1 MSPDFPWGPFC
12 LTAPSQGILS
22 KSWVLEPGGVQISM
36 LLVFDWIFICGSLR
50 VFLPHDE
57 DSHASSFQ
65 GLVSDTSVDALQ
77 GSSSQPVSRNPFQ
90 GSCFLPSVFLSGCG
104 HLTLKVGG

>member
-1 MSPDFPWGPFC
+1 MGSFLLHCSLPGD
-12 LTAPSQGILS
+12 SQQKLGA
-22 KSWVLEPGGVQISM
+22 GARGVQIFKLS
-36 LLVFDWIFICGSLR
+36 VFGWIFICGSLR

-65 GLVSDTSVDALQ
+65 SLVSDTSVDAFQ

-90 GSCFLPSVFLSGCG
+90 GSCLLPPVFLSDCG
-104 HLTLKVGG
+104 HLTLKVDG

>member
-1 MSPDFPWGPFC
+1 MGSFLRHCSLPGD
-12 LTAPSQGILS
+12 SQQKLGA
-22 KSWVLEPGGVQISM
+22 GARGVQTFM
-36 LLVFDWIFICGSLR
+36 LSVFDWIIVCGNLR

-77 GSSSQPVSRNPFQ
+77 GSSSQPVSCNPFQ
-90 GSCFLPSVFLSGCG
+90 ESCFLPPVFLSGCG
-104 HLTLKVGG
+104 HLTLKVGR